1 MVSPDMQ
8 YHLHMVR
15 IHTHI
20 HITRI
25 WAPYTHTPP
34 QIPRCG
40 IPWMPG
46 HLVVLR
52 ITRYGGY
59 IHIRRISYST
69 GYGVHMH
76 MMSYLLR
83 GIQTQCADANT
94 TRYGPTEHVQDVIPR
109 SSIHYTRCHNTVY
122 MNILCTSPYLHIT
135 ASTTYLLRW
144 WCRWYTTRCGTTWPE
159 MV

>member
-1 MVSPDMQ
+1 MVSPDVQ

-69 GYGVHMH
+69 GYGVNMH

-83 GIQTQCADANT
+83 GIQTRCTDTHHQIWCHRACTGCDTCQQDT
-94 TRYGPTEHVQDVIPR
+94 TPGVILLYTWIYCVPAHTYISLHPPHTSWDGDVDDIPG
-109 SSIHYTRCHNTVY
+109 
-122 MNILCTSPYLHIT
+122 CTGSQIM
-135 ASTTYLLRW
+135 
-144 WCRWYTTRCGTTWPE
+144 CC
-159 MV
+159 